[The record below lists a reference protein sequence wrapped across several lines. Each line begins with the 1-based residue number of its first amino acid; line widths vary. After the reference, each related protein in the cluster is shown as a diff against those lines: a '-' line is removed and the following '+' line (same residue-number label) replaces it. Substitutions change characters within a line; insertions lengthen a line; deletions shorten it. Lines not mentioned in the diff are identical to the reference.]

1 MIFFIAAMNITHIEL
16 KEKLV
21 KTDNLMVAT
30 KKELLAVIKVSYT
43 ENTFQNW
50 RSSFYEAAKEY
61 ALLINKFAKLHR
73 LQ

>member
-30 KKELLAVIKVSYT
+30 KKELLATLKTLFKTDARAIMKLLK
-43 ENTFQNW
+43 NTHF
-50 RSSFYEAAKEY
+50 
-61 ALLINKFAKLHR
+61 
-73 LQ
+73 

>member
-43 ENTFQNW
+43 ENTFQN
-50 RSSFYEAAKEY
+50 
-61 ALLINKFAKLHR
+61 
-73 LQ
+73 